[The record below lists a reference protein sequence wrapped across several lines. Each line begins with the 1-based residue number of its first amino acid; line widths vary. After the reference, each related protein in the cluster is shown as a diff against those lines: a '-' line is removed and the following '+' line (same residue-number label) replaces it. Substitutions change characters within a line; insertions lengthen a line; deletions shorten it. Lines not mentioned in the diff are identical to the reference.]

1 MITFENGI
9 FTLENKLFRRQ
20 LKLGE
25 QGIWSISF
33 KDLARNLEYSRSEGP
48 PEFSCWINDTPVRGN
63 TGEEQTLKYRTYETG
78 KTAFGGE
85 SLSIIFDLPK
95 EQATLKLISVIY
107 PDLPGT
113 VRKIEITAGEKELKL
128 SDLVLETF
136 NLAPGERTDL
146 QAYKEQGRLPGL
158 YEFTVTGTDDLLQF
172 HDAKLKAGFFTGSSI
187 PGPLRYVMYYPGWNS
202 GVRYGYSMS
211 TPVFRKYLAPGE
223 SWCSDEV
230 YLLLYSG
237 SREECR
243 GRNDFRELV
252 RRSLPPL
259 SPAAG
264 PMYCTWIPFLKGIS
278 EELLG
283 KLARRAGEAGF
294 DILVLD
300 DGWFTQNA
308 WEVDKEKFPN
318 GLEKVASFLRE
329 AGVKFGLWFNIG
341 TDYGNPGSNAADNC
355 INPDGSLKNGGK
367 PGIRCFASLHRERI
381 AEKLKELAKRYD
393 LAYFKMDFSNIISP
407 YGVLTVGCASHD
419 HAYHRE
425 FEDSVTEEY
434 RSLYALRESM
444 KSFDPDLC
452 LDYSFEVFGTEFPG
466 VAGLRYSDVQH
477 VSNFNLR
484 RNICSARQ
492 IRQGLYA
499 FTAMLPP
506 ERVSGS
512 LIELQGEGALEN
524 LYTALV
530 GNPLMAGDLLD
541 LTPEQ
546 LKASSSIFAAFKA
559 ISAKGPLTDRQL
571 WLWNK
576 EAEDPDSL
584 PDGYF
589 RWSRKSGEGMA
600 AIFANGSGAQSVT
613 AQFQLPDD
621 GPRRLR
627 DMATGAELG
636 VFTARQL
643 RDGIELPFGGA
654 RVRGFAVEHA
664 SI

>member
-20 LKLGE
+20 LKLEE
-25 QGIWSISF
+25 QGIRTISV
-33 KDLARNLEYSRSEGP
+33 KDLSRDLEYSRCDEP
-48 PEFSCWINDTPVRGN
+48 PEFSCWINGTCARGY
-63 TGEEQTLKYRTYETG
+63 TSGEQTLKYRTYETE
-78 KTAFGGE
+78 KAVFGGE
-85 SLSIIFDLPK
+85 TLRIVFDLPQ
-95 EQATLKLISVIY
+95 EQATLTLISTVY

-136 NLAPGERTDL
+136 NLAPGERSDL
-146 QAYKEQGRLPGL
+146 QAYREQGRLPAL
-158 YEFTVTGTDDLLQF
+158 YEFTVTGSDDLLQF
-172 HDAKLKAGFFTGSSI
+172 HDGKLQAGFFTGSSI
-187 PGPLRYVMYYPGWNS
+187 PGPLRYVMCYPGWIS
-202 GVRYGYSMS
+202 GIRYGYSMS
-211 TPVFRKYLAPGE
+211 TPVFRKYIAPGE
-223 SWCSDEV
+223 TWCSDEV

-237 SREECR
+237 NREACR

-259 SPAAG
+259 TPAAG
-264 PMYCTWIPFLKGIS
+264 PMYCTWIPFLKEIN
-278 EELLG
+278 EELLA
-283 KLARRAGEAGF
+283 KLARKAGEAGF

-318 GLEKVASFLRE
+318 GLEKVAGFLRE

-341 TDYGNPGSNAADNC
+341 TDYGNPGSNACDNC
-355 INPDGSLKNGGK
+355 ITPDGTPKNGGK

-381 AEKLKELAKRYD
+381 AEKLKELAKRYG

-407 YGVLTVGCASHD
+407 YGVLPAGCASHD
-419 HAYHRE
+419 HAWHRE
-425 FEDSVTEEY
+425 YEDSVAEQY
-434 RSLYALRESM
+434 RSLYALRENM
-444 KSFDPDLC
+444 KSFDADLC

-492 IRQGLYA
+492 IREGLYA
-499 FTAMLPP
+499 FTSMLPP
-506 ERVSGS
+506 ERISGS

-524 LYTALV
+524 LYTAMV
-530 GNPLMAGDLLD
+530 GNPLMAGDLLT

-546 LKASSSIFAAFKA
+546 LKASSNVFAAFRKL
-559 ISAKGPLTDRQL
+559 SAQGPLTDRQL
-571 WLWNK
+571 WRWNK
-576 EAEDPDSL
+576 DAEDPDSL

-589 RWSRKSGEGMA
+589 RWSRESGEGMA
-600 AIFANGSGAQSVT
+600 AVFANGSGAESVR

-621 GPRRLR
+621 DPRRLR
-627 DMATGAELG
+627 DMATGAEIG
-636 VFTARQL
+636 TFTARQL
-643 RDGIELPFGGA
+643 KEGIELPFGGA
-654 RVRGFAVEHA
+654 RVRGFAVERA